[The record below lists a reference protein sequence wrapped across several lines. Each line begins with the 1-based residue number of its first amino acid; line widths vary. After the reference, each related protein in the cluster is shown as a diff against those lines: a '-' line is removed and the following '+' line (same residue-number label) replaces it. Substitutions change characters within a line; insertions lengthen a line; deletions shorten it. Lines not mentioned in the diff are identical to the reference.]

1 MLMCDDIISQ
11 ETGGKQGEQNRNPEM
26 VLLSLPKKRPIG
38 APSGDYGVANINDT
52 AQTQRETRMPW
63 DGGQRTLGLAKSSH
77 LCHTAIDNLHENQE
91 TQICNMG
98 FFFFNSRNKSFL
110 HYFEHLSWEGTR
122 EIRVKNVGSNSD

>member
-1 MLMCDDIISQ
+1 MLMCDDISSQ

-52 AQTQRETRMPW
+52 VQTQRETRMPW

-77 LCHTAIDNLHENQE
+77 LCHTAIENLHENQE

-98 FFFFNSRNKSFL
+98 FFFFLILGINHFCIT
-110 HYFEHLSWEGTR
+110 LST
-122 EIRVKNVGSNSD
+122 